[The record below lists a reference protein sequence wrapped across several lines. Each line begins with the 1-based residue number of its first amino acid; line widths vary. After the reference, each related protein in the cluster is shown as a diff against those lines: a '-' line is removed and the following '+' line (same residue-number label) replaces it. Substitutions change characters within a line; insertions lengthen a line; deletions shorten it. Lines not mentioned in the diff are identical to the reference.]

1 MNEPQ
6 YNVSAIDA
14 SGCISNGWEM
24 IKPNYWLYFGVSIVT
39 LLMISCI
46 PCVNIFIAGPVM
58 GGVYF
63 IYLKAMRNEAVDF
76 GMMFKGFEKFVPLMI
91 VGIVQSIPEIIAQVF
106 RISVDIGRIGL
117 TGSSRQMG
125 DTGFAIASG
134 VMIMAVIVGLIF
146 VLIAAVWRI
155 LLMFAVPLVMD
166 FDLSPIDAMKLSAR
180 AAMSNI
186 GGLILLLILEFLI
199 ALLGFLAICFG
210 FFFVLPIIYAANAF
224 AYRQVFPWIES
235 NFQNAPPPPASY
247 DGGFGRGM

>member
-91 VGIVQSIPEIIAQVF
+91 VGIVQSIPEVIAQVF
-106 RISVDIGRIGL
+106 RFSVDIGRIGL
-117 TGSSRQMG
+117 TNGSRQMG

-134 VMIMAVIVGLIF
+134 VMIMAVIVGLVF

-155 LLMFAVPLVMD
+155 LLMFAVPLVME
-166 FDLSPIDAMKLSAR
+166 FDLSPIEAMILSAR
-180 AAMSNI
+180 AATSNI

-199 ALLGFLAICFG
+199 SLLGFVAICVG

-224 AYRQVFPWIES
+224 AYRQVFPWVER
-235 NFQNAPPPPASY
+235 NFQNVPPPPGTY

>member
-58 GGVYF
+58 GGVYL

-91 VGIVQSIPEIIAQVF
+91 VGIVQSIPEVIAQVF
-106 RISVDIGRIGL
+106 RFSVDVGRIGL
-117 TGSSRQMG
+117 TNGSRQMG

-134 VMIMAVIVGLIF
+134 VMIMAVVVGLVF

-155 LLMFAVPLVMD
+155 LLMFAVPLVME
-166 FDLSPIDAMKLSAR
+166 FDLSPIEAMKLSAR
-180 AAMSNI
+180 AATSNI

-199 ALLGFLAICFG
+199 SLLGFVAICVG

-224 AYRQVFPWIES
+224 AYRQVFPWVER
-235 NFQNAPPPPASY
+235 NFQNVPPPPGTY